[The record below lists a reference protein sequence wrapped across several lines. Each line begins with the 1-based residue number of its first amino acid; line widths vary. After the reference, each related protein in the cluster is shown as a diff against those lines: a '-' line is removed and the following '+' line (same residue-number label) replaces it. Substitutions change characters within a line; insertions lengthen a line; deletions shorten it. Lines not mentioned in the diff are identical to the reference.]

1 VVVGAAI
8 SGGGRWETILLSRSF
23 GGNATGT
30 RDLTLGSLIAVRER
44 VNVLWE
50 RVNFPTID
58 GMSTVACGTPGNGG
72 R

>member
-1 VVVGAAI
+1 MGNDPALAI
-8 SGGGRWETILLSRSF
+8 VRWQCNRNQGL
-23 GGNATGT
+23 
-30 RDLTLGSLIAVRER
+30 DSLIAVRER

-58 GMSTVACGTPGNGG
+58 GISTVACGTLGNGG

>member
-1 VVVGAAI
+1 MGNDPALAI
-8 SGGGRWETILLSRSF
+8 VRWQCNRSQ
-23 GGNATGT
+23 GL
-30 RDLTLGSLIAVRER
+30 DSLIAVRER

-58 GMSTVACGTPGNGG
+58 GISTVACGTLGNGG

>member
-1 VVVGAAI
+1 MRNDPALAI
-8 SGGGRWETILLSRSF
+8 VRRQRNRNQGL
-23 GGNATGT
+23 N
-30 RDLTLGSLIAVRER
+30 SLIAVRER

-58 GMSTVACGTPGNGG
+58 GMSTVACGTPGNGE